1 MFGFVTDE
9 HDDVCAVVRYENNTS
24 LMLLQQEVREMI
36 KMRINNVAPDRWYV
50 ISGNH
55 WWYVIGA
62 DKIAAVMARLAA
74 HINAEKNATDHKE
87 ES

>member
-1 MFGFVTDE
+1 
-9 HDDVCAVVRYENNTS
+9 
-24 LMLLQQEVREMI
+24 MI

-50 ISGNH
+50 ISGNN

-62 DKIAAVMARLAA
+62 DKLAAVMARLAA